1 MSPLSEVRKCSV
13 AGSAAVGLLC
23 GQFLGEGMSRKV
35 FVCGLDSSL
44 VVKVETEAGRFQN
57 VKEWELWQEIQ
68 YTSAAK
74 WLAPCLHLS
83 PDGTILVMA
92 RTSPLALAD
101 YPDKLPVWL
110 SDRKFANFGKYKGN
124 FVCHDYG
131 CNLAMT
137 HGAARN
143 RMSNV
148 HWYGADEFE
157 NLAKENKA

>member
-1 MSPLSEVRKCSV
+1 MSPLAEVRKCSV

-92 RTSPLALAD
+92 RTSPLALAITRTSCPCG
-101 YPDKLPVWL
+101 YRIASSPTSAGTKGTL
-110 SDRKFANFGKYKGN
+110 FA
-124 FVCHDYG
+124 
-131 CNLAMT
+131 T
-137 HGAARN
+137 TTGAT
-143 RMSNV
+143 
-148 HWYGADEFE
+148 
-157 NLAKENKA
+157 LL